1 MTKKILILPGDGIG
15 QEVTSSAKEVLDFL
29 IDEYQLN
36 FEITNMDVGGTAYEK
51 FGSPLP
57 DNVLEEAKKS
67 DAILFGAV
75 GGPQWDDLG
84 WDYRPEQ
91 ALLGL
96 RKELEL
102 FANLRPAFLFNELA
116 SASPIKNHII
126 ENLDILIVR
135 ELTGGVYFGEPRAI
149 VLDDP
154 TPYAFNTMI
163 YNEDEIR
170 RIAKVAF
177 ESAQKRNG
185 KLCSVEKANVLEVSK
200 FWRSIVSD
208 MAKDYPDVE
217 LTHQLADN
225 TAMQLVLN
233 PNQFD
238 VIVSGNLFGDILSI
252 TSKDIYW
259 IFSVMVVVIFLLF
272 INWKKLLLLTLNE
285 ELAKAEGVNK
295 TFYELL
301 FMFLIALAVSVSVQ
315 IVGVLL
321 ITSLLIIPPAIARV
335 FSNSPIAMIFSSM
348 IISIVSVL
356 LGLYTSITFD
366 LATGPAIVITLGVFF
381 FIAQFLPNRGS

>member
-154 TPYAFNTMI
+154 TPNAFNTMI

-238 VIVSGNLFGDILSI
+238 VIVSGNLFGDILS
-252 TSKDIYW
+252 DIAAT
-259 IFSVMVVVIFLLF
+259 
-272 INWKKLLLLTLNE
+272 LTGSIGMLPSASLNSSSR
-285 ELAKAEGVNK
+285 GM
-295 TFYELL
+295 YEPCHGSAPD
-301 FMFLIALAVSVSVQ
+301 IAGQ
-315 IVGVLL
+315 N
-321 ITSLLIIPPAIARV
+321 IA
-335 FSNSPIAMIFSSM
+335 NPIAMIASLAMALRFSLNE
-348 IISIVSVL
+348 I
-356 LGLYTSITFD
+356 GLADKID
-366 LATGPAIVITLGVFF
+366 NAIKQ
-381 FIAQFLPNRGS
+381 FIAQGFRTKDISTTDEYMSTSEVATKIIEIIKNG

>member
-29 IDEYQLN
+29 INEYQLN

-238 VIVSGNLFGDILSI
+238 VIVSGNLFGDILS
-252 TSKDIYW
+252 DIAAT
-259 IFSVMVVVIFLLF
+259 
-272 INWKKLLLLTLNE
+272 LTGSIGMLPSASLNSSSR
-285 ELAKAEGVNK
+285 GM
-295 TFYELL
+295 YEPCHGSAPD
-301 FMFLIALAVSVSVQ
+301 IASQ
-315 IVGVLL
+315 N
-321 ITSLLIIPPAIARV
+321 IA
-335 FSNSPIAMIFSSM
+335 NPIAMIASLAMALRFS
-348 IISIVSVL
+348 L
-356 LGLYTSITFD
+356 NETGLADKID
-366 LATGPAIVITLGVFF
+366 DAIKQ
-381 FIAQFLPNRGS
+381 FIALGFRTKDISTTDEYMSTSEVATKIIEIIKNG

>member
-15 QEVTSSAKEVLDFL
+15 QEVTSSAQEVLDYLMVENALDFSV
-29 IDEYQLN
+29 
-36 FEITNMDVGGTAYEK
+36 THMDVGGTAYEK
-51 FGSPLP
+51 HGSPLP
-57 DNVLEEAKKS
+57 ADVLAEAKAS

-75 GGPQWDDLG
+75 GAPQWDDLD
-84 WDYRPEQ
+84 WDHRPEQ

-135 ELTGGVYFGEPRAI
+135 ELTGGVYFGEPRGLI
-149 VLDDP
+149 ISESP
-154 TPYAFNTMI
+154 HYAFNTMI

-177 ESAQKRNG
+177 EAAQKRNG

-217 LTHQLADN
+217 LSHQLADN

-233 PNQFD
+233 PNQYD
-238 VIVSGNLFGDILSI
+238 VIVASNLFGDILSDI
-252 TSKDIYW
+252 AATLSGSIGMLPSASLNSTSQGMYEPCHGSAPDIAGQ
-259 IFSVMVVVIFLLF
+259 
-272 INWKKLLLLTLNE
+272 N
-285 ELAKAEGVNK
+285 
-295 TFYELL
+295 
-301 FMFLIALAVSVSVQ
+301 IA
-315 IVGVLL
+315 
-321 ITSLLIIPPAIARV
+321 
-335 FSNSPIAMIFSSM
+335 NPIAMIAS
-348 IISIVSVL
+348 
-356 LGLYTSITFD
+356 
-366 LATGPAIVITLGVFF
+366 LAMALKYSLNEAKLAERIDNAIKT
-381 FIAQFLPNRGS
+381 FIANGHRTKDISTDNNSLNTSEVAPLIIEILQNDSAN

>member
-15 QEVTSSAKEVLDFL
+15 QEVTASAQEVLDYLMIENTLDFS
-29 IDEYQLN
+29 
-36 FEITNMDVGGTAYEK
+36 ITHMDVGGTAYEK
-51 FGSPLP
+51 HGSPLP
-57 DNVLEEAKKS
+57 ADVLAEAKSS

-75 GGPQWDDLG
+75 GAPQWDDLD
-84 WDYRPEQ
+84 WDHRPEQ

-135 ELTGGVYFGEPRAI
+135 ELTGGIYFGEPRGLVASES
-149 VLDDP
+149 P
-154 TPYAFNTMI
+154 NYAFNTMI

-177 ESAQKRNG
+177 EAAQKRNG

-200 FWRSIVSD
+200 FWREIVSD

-217 LTHQLADN
+217 LSHQLADN

-233 PNQFD
+233 PNQYD
-238 VIVSGNLFGDILSI
+238 VIVASNLFGDILSDI
-252 TSKDIYW
+252 AATLSGSIGMLPSASLNSTSQGMYEPCHGSAPDIAGQ
-259 IFSVMVVVIFLLF
+259 
-272 INWKKLLLLTLNE
+272 N
-285 ELAKAEGVNK
+285 
-295 TFYELL
+295 
-301 FMFLIALAVSVSVQ
+301 IA
-315 IVGVLL
+315 
-321 ITSLLIIPPAIARV
+321 
-335 FSNSPIAMIFSSM
+335 NPIAMIAS
-348 IISIVSVL
+348 
-356 LGLYTSITFD
+356 
-366 LATGPAIVITLGVFF
+366 LAMAFKYSLNEVEIAQRIDNAIKT
-381 FIAQFLPNRGS
+381 FIANGHRTKDISTDNNFLKTSEVAPLIIEILKNETKD

>member
-102 FANLRPAFLFNELA
+102 FANLRPAFLFNDLA

-126 ENLDILIVR
+126 KNLDILIVR

-238 VIVSGNLFGDILSI
+238 VIVSGNLFGDILS
-252 TSKDIYW
+252 DIAAT
-259 IFSVMVVVIFLLF
+259 
-272 INWKKLLLLTLNE
+272 LTGSIGMLPSASLNSSSR
-285 ELAKAEGVNK
+285 GM
-295 TFYELL
+295 YEPCHGSAPD
-301 FMFLIALAVSVSVQ
+301 IAGQ
-315 IVGVLL
+315 N
-321 ITSLLIIPPAIARV
+321 IA
-335 FSNSPIAMIFSSM
+335 NPIAMIASLAMALRFS
-348 IISIVSVL
+348 L
-356 LGLYTSITFD
+356 NETGLADKID
-366 LATGPAIVITLGVFF
+366 DAIKQ
-381 FIAQFLPNRGS
+381 FIAQGFRTKDISTTDEYMGTSEVATKIIEIIKNG

>member
-15 QEVTSSAKEVLDFL
+15 QEVTASAQEVLDYLMIENTLDFS
-29 IDEYQLN
+29 
-36 FEITNMDVGGTAYEK
+36 ITHMDVGGTAYEK
-51 FGSPLP
+51 HGSPLP
-57 DNVLEEAKKS
+57 ADVLAEAKAS

-75 GGPQWDDLG
+75 GAPQWDDLD
-84 WDYRPEQ
+84 WDHRHEQ

-135 ELTGGVYFGEPRAI
+135 ELTGGIYFGEPRGLVI
-149 VLDDP
+149 SESP
-154 TPYAFNTMI
+154 NYAFNTMI

-177 ESAQKRNG
+177 EAAQKRNG

-200 FWRSIVSD
+200 FWREIVSD

-217 LTHQLADN
+217 LSHQLADN

-233 PNQFD
+233 PNQYD
-238 VIVSGNLFGDILSI
+238 VIVASNLFGDILSDI
-252 TSKDIYW
+252 AATLSGSIGMLPSASLNSTSQGMYEPCHGSAPDIAGQ
-259 IFSVMVVVIFLLF
+259 
-272 INWKKLLLLTLNE
+272 N
-285 ELAKAEGVNK
+285 
-295 TFYELL
+295 
-301 FMFLIALAVSVSVQ
+301 IA
-315 IVGVLL
+315 
-321 ITSLLIIPPAIARV
+321 
-335 FSNSPIAMIFSSM
+335 NPIAMIAS
-348 IISIVSVL
+348 
-356 LGLYTSITFD
+356 
-366 LATGPAIVITLGVFF
+366 LAMALKYSLNEVEIAQRIDNAIKT
-381 FIAQFLPNRGS
+381 FIANGHRTKDISTDNNFLQTSEVAPLIIEILKNETKD

>member
-36 FEITNMDVGGTAYEK
+36 FQITNMDVGGTAYEK

-238 VIVSGNLFGDILSI
+238 VIVSGNLFGDILS
-252 TSKDIYW
+252 DIAAT
-259 IFSVMVVVIFLLF
+259 
-272 INWKKLLLLTLNE
+272 LTGSIGMLPSASLNSSSR
-285 ELAKAEGVNK
+285 GM
-295 TFYELL
+295 YEPCHGSAPD
-301 FMFLIALAVSVSVQ
+301 IAGQ
-315 IVGVLL
+315 N
-321 ITSLLIIPPAIARV
+321 IA
-335 FSNSPIAMIFSSM
+335 NPIAMIASLAMALRFS
-348 IISIVSVL
+348 L
-356 LGLYTSITFD
+356 NETGLADKID
-366 LATGPAIVITLGVFF
+366 DAIKQ
-381 FIAQFLPNRGS
+381 FIALGFRTKDISTTDEYMSTSEVATKIIEIIKNG

>member
-57 DNVLEEAKKS
+57 DNVLEEAKRS

-96 RKELEL
+96 RKEFEL

-238 VIVSGNLFGDILSI
+238 VIVSGNLFGDILS
-252 TSKDIYW
+252 DIAAT
-259 IFSVMVVVIFLLF
+259 
-272 INWKKLLLLTLNE
+272 LTGSIGMLPSASLNSSSR
-285 ELAKAEGVNK
+285 GM
-295 TFYELL
+295 YEPCHGSAPD
-301 FMFLIALAVSVSVQ
+301 IAGQ
-315 IVGVLL
+315 N
-321 ITSLLIIPPAIARV
+321 IA
-335 FSNSPIAMIFSSM
+335 NPIAMIASLAMALRFS
-348 IISIVSVL
+348 L
-356 LGLYTSITFD
+356 NETGLADKID
-366 LATGPAIVITLGVFF
+366 DAIKQ
-381 FIAQFLPNRGS
+381 FIAQGFRTKDISTTDEYMGTSEVATKIIEIIKNG

>member
-238 VIVSGNLFGDILSI
+238 VIVSGNLFGDILS
-252 TSKDIYW
+252 DIAAT
-259 IFSVMVVVIFLLF
+259 
-272 INWKKLLLLTLNE
+272 LTGSIGMLPSASLNSSSR
-285 ELAKAEGVNK
+285 GM
-295 TFYELL
+295 YEPCHGSAPD
-301 FMFLIALAVSVSVQ
+301 IAGQ
-315 IVGVLL
+315 N
-321 ITSLLIIPPAIARV
+321 IA
-335 FSNSPIAMIFSSM
+335 NPIAMIASLAMALRFS
-348 IISIVSVL
+348 L
-356 LGLYTSITFD
+356 NETGLADKID
-366 LATGPAIVITLGVFF
+366 DAIKQ
-381 FIAQFLPNRGS
+381 FIAQGFRTKDISTTDEYMSTSKVATKIIEIIKNG